1 MDTITRQN
9 HVIELKKVVKIYET
23 EAGTFTAL
31 QDVNL
36 RIKTGEF
43 VAVVGKSGSG
53 KSTLMNMIAGIDRP
67 GSGEVVV
74 ADTPVHTLSE
84 GQMAVWRG
92 KHIGVV
98 FQFFQLLPTLTVIE
112 NVMLPMDFCNRI
124 PADQRKQRALALL
137 DRVGLARHVNKLP
150 EALSGGE
157 QQRVAIA
164 RALSNDPPILVA
176 DEPTGNLDS
185 QTSESVLSLFGEFV
199 DDGKTIV
206 MVTHEHNTIRQ
217 VSRTVMI
224 ADGKINKD
232 SEGISHA

>member
-1 MDTITRQN
+1 MDMITRQN